1 MVPPVNSSI
10 HDIHF
15 RETTAWNELVASP
28 DRSKHLNDAAQLLA
42 AATFAEVSTPHVLRL
57 ASDLGL
63 LARAEC

>member
-1 MVPPVNSSI
+1 V
-10 HDIHF
+10 
-15 RETTAWNELVASP
+15 WNELVASP